1 MKAGSLSDRKAG
13 PVRHVIAPVSK
24 IEPQVPI
31 IQYQVSDDDVEV
43 IESFLMTPM

>member
-1 MKAGSLSDRKAG
+1 VKAGSSSDRKAG

-43 IESFLMTPM
+43 IESFSMTPT